1 MARSNYIYVVLKDE
15 IPVAGFTVKH
25 ELKTWFDRNKTEKMK
40 IWRIR
45 DNNLYFD
52 NEPKEIRS
60 EIE

>member
-1 MARSNYIYVVLKDE
+1 
-15 IPVAGFTVKH
+15 
-25 ELKTWFDRNKTEKMK
+25 MK

-60 EIE
+60 EIEWNFF